1 MTNSEENTLQRVLDD
16 LQRAGR
22 DDAVSVGD
30 VTDGL
35 EGHHLGFL
43 LTLLGL
49 IVVMPI
55 IGDIPGAAILCA
67 TLVLL
72 AVARAYVGG
81 RAIRAPSFVRHRKI
95 SRRRFDRGIE
105 LARPWVRRV
114 DRLLKPR
121 LTVLTRGRAQR
132 LILSAAAA
140 ILALAL
146 YPLAFVPFGA
156 NAPGAGIM
164 ALGLALMTGDGI
176 FALLG
181 YALAGLT
188 VYLLVLAL

>member
-1 MTNSEENTLQRVLDD
+1 MTNGQQNTLQRVLDD
-16 LQRAGR
+16 LQETGGA
-22 DDAVSVGD
+22 DAVTVGD
-30 VTDGL
+30 VIDGL

-43 LTLLGL
+43 LALLGL

-72 AVARAYVGG
+72 AIGSAHVGG
-81 RAIRAPSFVRHRKI
+81 RALRAPSFVRRRKI
-95 SRRRFDRGIE
+95 GRRRFDRGIE
-105 LARPWVRRV
+105 LARPWVCRV
-114 DRLLKPR
+114 DRLIRPR
-121 LTVLTRGRAQR
+121 LAVLTAGRPQR
-132 LILSAAAA
+132 LVMSAAAA
-140 ILALAL
+140 VLAVAL

-164 ALGLALMTGDGI
+164 ALGLALMTGDGV
-176 FALLG
+176 FALVG

-188 VYLLVLAL
+188 VCLLVTAL

>member
-1 MTNSEENTLQRVLDD
+1 MRNGEENTLQRVLDD
-16 LQRAGR
+16 LENTGGT
-22 DDAVSVGD
+22 DAVTVGD
-30 VTDGL
+30 VIDGL

-55 IGDIPGAAILCA
+55 IGGIPGAAILCA

-72 AVARAYVGG
+72 AIGSAHVGG
-81 RAIRAPSFVRHRKI
+81 KALRAPSFVRRRKI
-95 SRRRFDRGIE
+95 GRRRFDRGIE
-105 LARPWVRRV
+105 RVRPWVRRV
-114 DRLLKPR
+114 DRLIRPR
-121 LTVLTRGRAQR
+121 LAVLTAGRPQR
-132 LILSAAAA
+132 LIMSAAAA
-140 ILALAL
+140 VLALAL
-146 YPLAFVPFGA
+146 SPLAFVPFGA

-164 ALGLALMTGDGI
+164 ALGLALMTGDGV

-188 VYLLVLAL
+188 VYLLVIAL